1 MALQAFQNYIQV
13 MELVDTPSL
22 KAFEDVVVDRQVAGF
37 DLSFWGDYFITN
49 QKSQSEAW
57 MNERAEE
64 LKNEVRSM
72 FQNVSTDVVQT
83 MNLIDTIQLLGLDYH
98 FTEEIDRALDHLK
111 DIDMSKYGLYEV
123 ALHFRLLRQKGF
135 NISSDVFKKYKDN
148 EGKFME
154 KLKDDA
160 KGLLSLYNAAYLGTK
175 KETILD
181 EAISFT
187 KDKLTSLLKD
197 LNPTFAKLVSLTL
210 KTPIQRNMKRLF
222 TRCYISIYQDEL
234 TRNETILELAK
245 LDFNM
250 LQCLHQEELRKAC
263 MWWKKLNLDIM
274 HLNFIRE
281 RVVECYCWSMV
292 IRHEPSCSRAR
303 LISTKLLMLITVLDD
318 IYDSYSTLEE
328 SLLLTDAIQ
337 RWSPDAVDRLPE
349 YMRDFF
355 LKMLS
360 IFQELENELAP
371 AEKFRI
377 LYLKEQWKI
386 LAQHYITE
394 CKWRDDNYVPKLEEH
409 MRVSIKS
416 VGYVWFYC
424 SFLTGM
430 EEAVATKDAFEWFA
444 SFPKIVEACAII
456 VRITNDITSKER
468 EQKREHVASTVDC
481 YMKEYATS
489 KDVACEKLLGF
500 VEDAWKTINE
510 ELLNATGLSRE
521 VIELSLHSSRS
532 TELIYKHVD
541 AFTEPNTTMK
551 ENIFSLLVH
560 PIPI

>member
-1 MALQAFQNYIQV
+1 MDLQAFQNHIQV
-13 MELVDTPSL
+13 MDLDETPSVEVS
-22 KAFEDVVVDRQVAGF
+22 EDVVVDRQLAGF
-37 DLSFWGDYFITN
+37 DPSFWGDYFITN
-49 QKSQSEAW
+49 KKSQSEAW
-57 MNERAEE
+57 MNERVEE

-72 FQNVSTDVVQT
+72 FQNVTGVLQT

-98 FTEEIDRALDHLK
+98 FMEEIDRALDHLK
-111 DIDMSKYGLYEV
+111 DVDMSKYGLYEV

-135 NISSDVFKKYKDN
+135 NISSDVFKKYKN
-148 EGKFME
+148 KEGKFME
-154 KLKDDA
+154 ELKDDA

-187 KDKLTSLLKD
+187 KDNLTSLLKD
-197 LNPTFAKLVSLTL
+197 LNPTVAKLVSLTL
-210 KTPIQRNMKRLF
+210 KTPIQRSMKRLF
-222 TRCYISIYQDEL
+222 TRCYISIYQDEP

-245 LDFNM
+245 LDFNI
-250 LQCLHQEELRKAC
+250 LQCLHQEELKKVC
-263 MWWKKLNLDIM
+263 MWWKKLNVDIM
-274 HLNFIRE
+274 HLNFIRD

-303 LISTKLLMLITVLDD
+303 LISTKLLMLITILDD

-337 RWSPDAVDRLPE
+337 RWSPDAVDQLPQ
-349 YMRDFF
+349 YLRDFF

-360 IFQELENELAP
+360 IFQEFENELAP
-371 AEKFRI
+371 EEKFRI
-377 LYLKEQWKI
+377 FYLKEEWKI
-386 LAQHYITE
+386 LSQLYIKE

-416 VGYVWFYC
+416 VGFVWFYC
-424 SFLTGM
+424 SFLSGM

-444 SFPKIVEACAII
+444 TFPKIIEACAMI
-456 VRITNDITSKER
+456 VRITNDITSTER
-468 EQKREHVASTVDC
+468 EQKRVHVASTVDC
-481 YMKEYATS
+481 YMKEYGTS

-510 ELLNATGLSRE
+510 ELLTKTGLSRE

-541 AFTEPNTTMK
+541 AFTEPNTSMK
-551 ENIFSLLVH
+551 ENIFFLLVH

>member
-1 MALQAFQNYIQV
+1 
-13 MELVDTPSL
+13 MELVDTPSV
-22 KAFEDVVVDRQVAGF
+22 KVFEDVVVARQVAGF
-37 DLSFWGDYFITN
+37 DPSFWGDYFITN

-72 FQNVSTDVVQT
+72 FQNVSTGVLQT
-83 MNLIDTIQLLGLDYH
+83 MNLIDTIQLLGLDYN
-98 FTEEIDRALDHLK
+98 FMEEIDRALDHLK
-111 DIDMSKYGLYEV
+111 DVDMSKYGLYEV

-135 NISSDVFKKYKDN
+135 NISSDVFKKYKDK

-154 KLKDDA
+154 ELKDDA
-160 KGLLSLYNAAYLGTK
+160 KGLLSLYNAAYFGTK

-187 KDKLTSLLKD
+187 KDNLTSLLKD

-222 TRCYISIYQDEL
+222 TRSYISIYQDEP

-274 HLNFIRE
+274 HLNLIRD
-281 RVVECYCWSMV
+281 RVVESYCWSMV

-303 LISTKLLMLITVLDD
+303 LIATKLLMLITVLDD

-337 RWSPDAVDRLPE
+337 RWSPDAVDELPE
-349 YMRDFF
+349 YTRDFF

-386 LAQHYITE
+386 LAQYDIKE

-409 MRVSIKS
+409 VRVSIKT
-416 VGYVWFYC
+416 VGYACFYC
-424 SFLTGM
+424 AFLSGL

-444 SFPKIVEACAII
+444 SFPKIIEAGATI
-456 VRITNDITSKER
+456 VRITNDIASMER
-468 EQKREHVASTVDC
+468 EQKRAHVASTVDC
-481 YMKEYATS
+481 YMKEYGTS

-510 ELLNATGLSRE
+510 ELLTETELSRE